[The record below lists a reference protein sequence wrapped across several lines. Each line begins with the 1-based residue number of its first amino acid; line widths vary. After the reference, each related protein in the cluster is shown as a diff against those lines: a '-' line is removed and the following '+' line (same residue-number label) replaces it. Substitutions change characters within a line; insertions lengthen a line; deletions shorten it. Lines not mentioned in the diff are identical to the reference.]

1 MKPKS
6 LMLTLF
12 ITFMLV
18 VIAALWTLSEH
29 SAVQELTHEQEALLQ
44 QTKEIGSLKTRWST
58 QEAQSDVDFLKN
70 HPNLV
75 KQEKR
80 GGDVYFDYENLSMSE
95 FDRLSNRI
103 LNSMLV
109 IKKLTLR
116 RNGTSKGII
125 TVEIES

>member
-12 ITFMLV
+12 ITFILV
-18 VIAALWTLSEH
+18 VMASLWTLSEH
-29 SAVQELTHEQEALLQ
+29 SAVQELTHEQETLLQ
-44 QTKEIGSLKTRWST
+44 QTKEIGRLKSRWST

-80 GGDVYFDYENLSMSE
+80 GGDVYFDYENLSMNE